1 MAEDDKS
8 NMATAEFESGEG
20 NTLSI
25 EFPAVEEAYVCQY
38 CDDEFTLAIIK
49 KVMSAKATTSRTAN
63 INSIVPYL
71 NSYREDFQLDTC
83 LKKAHFIAQ
92 VTHESAQ
99 FKTFQESE
107 NWYYWKTSK
116 NKANSFPGVFSN
128 KKITFDTTMQTSLK
142 DHLSDIFTIKD
153 KDDKVLT
160 KTNDQIKTIL
170 VDNDVKVIDKALYA
184 NFDKGE
190 ELVTEIKEKKDGS
203 EEEVVKYKIYY
214 KDHKSFGVPLLSRMY
229 APYPGDKRG
238 LGNGAESTQDGW
250 IYKGRGLKQLT
261 GVGNYE
267 NFTKFR
273 NRTDVT
279 FSGDTTGEIDFA
291 EKVAAG
297 VDIKTGNY
305 VKIGEAMYAVQS
317 ALYFWTEGT
326 KYSSKYAYEHAEDDD
341 ITKVSRA
348 VNRYDSGAE
357 STREGFYNR
366 ARKKDAFDI
375 TRHHKDYYDN
385 GSETQKTAAKAYFK
399 KWKDKDDEAK
409 KHHEAIEKEESEAT
423 EGAAGTGTGG

>member
-1 MAEDDKS
+1 MAGDDKT

-25 EFPAVEEAYVCQY
+25 EFPAVEEPYVCQY
-38 CDDEFTLAIIK
+38 CDDEFTLDQIK
-49 KVMSAKATTSRTAN
+49 KVMTTTANTSRTAN
-63 INSIVPYL
+63 INAIIPYL

-99 FKTFQESE
+99 FKTFEESE
-107 NWYYWKTSK
+107 NWYYWSTKA
-116 NKANSFPGVFSN
+116 NKAKSFPGVFSN

-142 DHLSDIFTIKD
+142 DHLTDIFTIKD

-160 KTNDQIKTIL
+160 KTNDEIKTIL

-190 ELVTEIKEKKDGS
+190 ELVTEVKEKVTTNGV
-203 EEEVVKYKIYY
+203 ETEVVKYKIYY
-214 KDHKSFGVPLLSRMY
+214 KNHKAFGVPLLSRMY

-238 LGNGAESTQDGW
+238 LGNGDELTQDGW

-273 NRTDVT
+273 NRSDVT

-291 EKVAAG
+291 EKVADG
-297 VDIKTGNY
+297 EDIKTGNY
-305 VKIGEAMYAVQS
+305 TKIAEAMYAVQS

-326 KYSSKYAYEHAEDDD
+326 KYSGKHAYEHAEDDN

-357 STREGFYNR
+357 STRENFYNK
-366 ARKKDAFDI
+366 ARKKGSFDI

-385 GSETQKTAAKAYFK
+385 GSDDQKTAAKAYFT

-409 KHHEAIEKEESEAT
+409 KHHEAIEKEESEAS
-423 EGAAGTGTGG
+423 EGTGTDG